1 MASSSVAVITQ
12 QQTRDLLSLFAKN
25 PRLVKFF
32 EAIGQD
38 LSINVPSAMDELQS
52 VNESTRSVLFLVNG
66 IAEAALEIAREAYEA
81 PSAQAQA
88 AEADEAPVQ
97 PLPVI
102 EAFPIGA
109 IYTSTVAT
117 DPAIALGYGT
127 WAAFG
132 AGEFLVGYAAGDP
145 NFGTPGGTGGSKTL
159 AIDNHTS
166 HTHDVTSNVI
176 AGSATFTADAAG
188 ASALTSLTNNT
199 VTSTAESATLTHKS
213 GGVTPM
219 PIIPPYVTVYFWK
232 RTA

>member
-1 MASSSVAVITQ
+1 MTYSSVDISTQ
-12 QQTRDLLSLFAKN
+12 AQTRDLLSLFAKN

-38 LSINVPSAMDELQS
+38 LSLNVPSAMDELQAA
-52 VNESTRSVLFLVNG
+52 NESTRAVLFLING

-88 AEADEAPVQ
+88 AEIDEAPTQ

-117 DPAIALGYGT
+117 NPAIALGYGIWT
-127 WAAFG
+127 AFG
-132 AGEFLVGYAAGDP
+132 AGRFLVGYSAGDP
-145 NFGTPGGTGGSKTL
+145 DFGTPGGAGGSKTL
-159 AIDNHTS
+159 AVDDHAT
-166 HTHDVTSNVI
+166 HTHDVTSNVT
-176 AGSATFTADAAG
+176 ATMGTAG
-188 ASALTSLTNNT
+188 AGANAVATGVTNNT
-199 VTSTAESATLTHKS
+199 VTSTTESATLTHKS

-219 PIIPPYVTVYFWK
+219 PIIPPYVTVYFWQ